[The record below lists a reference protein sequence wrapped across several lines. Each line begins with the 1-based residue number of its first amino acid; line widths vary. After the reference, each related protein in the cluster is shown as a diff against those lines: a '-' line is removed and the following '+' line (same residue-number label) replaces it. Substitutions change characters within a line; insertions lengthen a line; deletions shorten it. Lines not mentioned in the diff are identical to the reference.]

1 MVIKMKKI
9 LPFLLIFISSCSLST
24 SNLISES
31 NKSFLSPQISSGS
44 SSSNS
49 KRLSDGNSEK
59 KFSQPLSLPKSMPTE
74 VLQNSQSNNANNM
87 TTMPI
92 PMASSSTPS
101 SQQDSTN
108 YFTKYPI
115 NSFVSVEKDS
125 LSTFSLDVDT
135 ASYTW
140 MRKSVENNI
149 IPNPDSVRVEEYIN
163 YFDYKYPDT
172 ENKLD
177 INLDLSNLRINN
189 NNKILRV
196 GIQTKKIQ
204 NKDRKPAILTFVID
218 ISGSMNMENRLG
230 LVKQSL
236 EILLRELKEG
246 DKVGIVVFGTNARV
260 LLEHKSILEENEI
273 LKAINSLSPEG
284 STNTEAGLLLGYKQA
299 EKYFQANS
307 INRVILCSDGV
318 ANVGS
323 TNPNQILEKIKK
335 ESESGITLSTVGF
348 GMGNYNDTLME
359 QLANK
364 GDGNYY
370 YVDTL
375 KEAERAFRENIIGT
389 LQVLAKD
396 VKIQVKFNPEVVS
409 EYRLIGYENRDIKDE
424 DFKNDTVDAGDLGV
438 GHSSTALY
446 ELKLKDNVSSG
457 KIADVFLR
465 YKDVDNLNTI
475 LEISKKINLEDN
487 KLFESTSDSFKLS
500 HLVMEYAENLRNS
513 PYIKSDYKEILE
525 ELSKLKDYESDIKVK
540 ELIKL
545 VSKVNNI
552 ISK

>member
-1 MVIKMKKI
+1 MVIKMKKF

-59 KFSQPLSLPKSMPTE
+59 KISQPLSLPKPMPTE
-74 VLQNSQSNNANNM
+74 VLQNSQSNNANNI